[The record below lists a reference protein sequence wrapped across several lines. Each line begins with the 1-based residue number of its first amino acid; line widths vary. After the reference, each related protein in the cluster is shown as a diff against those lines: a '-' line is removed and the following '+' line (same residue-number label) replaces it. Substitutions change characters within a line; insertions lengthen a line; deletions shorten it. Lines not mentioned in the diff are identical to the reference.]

1 LKGYKS
7 LLNTLNDYRRGLADL
22 KDEALLAELSLDHGK
37 VRRFEQAIGA
47 EIAKVEGALIMPG
60 NISEVKLIDLTPTTS
75 DGGVKSYEQ
84 KRYKEVYN
92 HLKE

>member
-1 LKGYKS
+1 M
-7 LLNTLNDYRRGLADL
+7 
-22 KDEALLAELSLDHGK
+22 
-37 VRRFEQAIGA
+37 A

-60 NISEVKLIDLTPTTS
+60 NTSEVKLIDLTPTAS

-92 HLKE
+92 QLN